1 MFMSKHYTGV
11 PLNVTFE
18 NGEPWKKVFG
28 PVFIHLNS
36 VSNRTKAISL
46 WDDAKQ
52 QVLLCHI
59 YCHYSNGNEVARSHP
74 PSPFG

>member
-1 MFMSKHYTGV
+1 MLMSAHYTGV

-36 VSNRTKAISL
+36 VSDKTKATSL
-46 WDDAKQ
+46 WGDAKQ
-52 QVLLCHI
+52 QVLLFHM
-59 YCHYSNGNEVARSHP
+59 
-74 PSPFG
+74 